1 MTIATN
7 LLGSFLVGLGIFFTF
22 LSFARVRIAA
32 PKGAARLRE
41 MRRAEE
47 NRDAVIPDPYFGMG
61 EFVKT
66 WNKSGLQRSLLQA
79 DLDVKPAQFIRVG
92 LFLTAVGFAATF
104 VLIGAPLTSSFTGL
118 VTFLLYVRWLF
129 HRRDKM
135 TLAYE
140 DALADAA
147 ATMATGAQMGGGTLH
162 SALSH
167 AANHSPEII
176 RYDLEF
182 ISKAMIQGETF
193 ADACRP
199 IQERR
204 QSAMLNMLV
213 KTLDGWSLHGADR
226 SLGDVLAPLTE
237 TIRDTSSTRR
247 RQEAEMSS
255 QRMQMQ
261 MLAIAPLGLATL
273 MRLSSPS
280 YARIYGSFVG
290 EVTLIVAFSL
300 SLLGVVLGERFM
312 GEVNQMLN
320 IGGEV

>member
-1 MTIATN
+1 MATN
-7 LLGSFLVGLGIFFTF
+7 LFGAFLAGLGIFFIF
-22 LSFARVRIAA
+22 LAFARVRIST
-32 PKGAARLRE
+32 PKGSARLAE
-41 MRRAEE
+41 MRRAEL
-47 NRDAVIPDPYFGMG
+47 NRDAVIPDPYYGIG
-61 EFVKT
+61 DFVKS
-66 WNKSGLQRSLLQA
+66 WNKTGLDRALAQA
-79 DLDVKPAQFIRVG
+79 DLDVKRSQFIRTG
-92 LFLTAVGFAATF
+92 LFLAAVGFAGTF
-104 VLIGAPLTSSFTGL
+104 ALIGAPLTSAFAGL

-162 SALSH
+162 SALAH
-167 AANHSPEII
+167 AANHAPEII
-176 RYDLEF
+176 QSDLDF
-182 ISKAMIQGETF
+182 ISKAMIQGESF
-193 ADACRP
+193 EEACKP
-199 IQERR
+199 VQQRR

-213 KTLDGWSLHGADR
+213 KTLGGWSLHGADR

-237 TIRDTSSTRR
+237 TIRDTSATRR

-261 MLAIAPLGLATL
+261 LLAIAPLGLATL
-273 MRLSSPS
+273 MRISSPA
-280 YARIYGSFVG
+280 YARIYGSFAG

-300 SLLGVVLGERFM
+300 SLFGVVLGERFM